1 MIAPHRVQGEAL
13 TGRLQEFRRHLEV
26 ALGRS
31 DIEVTKVGSELRK
44 QSLDVLAGAI
54 PCDDT
59 VHGRGVAKIM

>member
-1 MIAPHRVQGEAL
+1 MIAPHRVLGEAL

-44 QSLDVLAGAI
+44 QSLDILAGAVR
-54 PCDDT
+54 T
-59 VHGRGVAKIM
+59 ARKKTGKERG